1 MSSIVAICSTAKLQP
16 ESWVSSRISKKNNF
30 NLDCIGV
37 SPVPGVPARSWTMVA
52 SHSHTCSSHISPCY
66 ISLIDH
72 YSQPHNGPSLCKY
85 NENVS
90 DKVLSRT
97 PHLPAPRGEPGE
109 ERMQF
114 TASLRDLFDRN
125 YKIIKCTSPSLISPS
140 IVPQLHYSHLSWIQQ
155 NSERQWNIHIIIVL
169 TKLFQNSVCFV
180 INQSSTRQG
189 GIRKLKPGR
198 NWRFDC

>member
-1 MSSIVAICSTAKLQP
+1 MECRLSQLSV
-16 ESWVSSRISKKNNF
+16 
-30 NLDCIGV
+30 LDNGRL
-37 SPVPGVPARSWTMVA
+37 PLPHMQR
-52 SHSHTCSSHISPCY
+52 SHISPCY

-72 YSQPHNGPSLCKY
+72 YSQPYNGPSLCKY

-97 PHLPAPRGEPGE
+97 PPSLSAPRGEAGE

-140 IVPQLHYSHLSWIQQ
+140 IVPQLHYSHLSWIQP
-155 NSERQWNIHIIIVL
+155 NSERQ
-169 TKLFQNSVCFV
+169 
-180 INQSSTRQG
+180 
-189 GIRKLKPGR
+189 
-198 NWRFDC
+198 